1 MYCYLPTLLCRKE
14 DTDLRVSVTA
24 AGGAEGRFGPV
35 DLGGNGRIG
44 YGRRGVEV
52 WRERPREAG
61 ASEGRE

>member
-35 DLGGNGRIG
+35 DRVAMD
-44 YGRRGVEV
+44 GRRGVGV
-52 WRERPREAG
+52 WREGEEPEARRARRG
-61 ASEGRE
+61 E